1 MGVNV
6 EGDLE
11 AEEIVH
17 TFALSKDENKSN
29 DRNIV
34 LTIKIVKGMK
44 KMIFAL
50 VAMVMMTMSVNAQS
64 NDNNGKLD
72 FNRFASYLKL
82 RVNQIEPVKTAMAQF
97 ESSMQAYYQLQD
109 VSKAGKT
116 WENIQAR
123 HKATMKKV
131 LDEKQ
136 YDKYVK
142 MLDLTVKNT
151 ADRMMDQQQL
161 ADK

>member
-11 AEEIVH
+11 AEEILH
-17 TFALSKDENKSN
+17 TFVLSKDDNKSN

-44 KMIFAL
+44 KMFFAL
-50 VAMVMMTMSVNAQS
+50 VAMVMMTMSAYAQS
-64 NDNNGKLD
+64 NDNNSKLTFD
-72 FNRFASYLKL
+72 RLASYLEL
-82 RVNQIEPVKTAMAQF
+82 TINQIEPVKKAMAQF
-97 ESSMQAYYQLQD
+97 DSSMEAYNQLQD
-109 VSKAGKT
+109 VSKSGEA
-116 WENIQAR
+116 WEKIQAR

-131 LDEKQ
+131 LSEKQ

-142 MLDLTVKNT
+142 TLDLTVKNT
-151 ADRMMDQQQL
+151 ADRMTEQL
-161 ADK
+161 IASK